1 MPVAKTWSFFCA
13 ALVALLTTAAAPIDA
28 SACQNVQVHGDAVFC
43 VSGPVCGGP
52 EPSGWSC
59 PRAGAV
65 AVAACRSGLASSGGL
80 GSCVAPVDAQC
91 VASSTGIWRCEWQ
104 HDEAV
109 AAVSR
114 KLEADAGTSGSED
127 ADVSDSGNGATTA
140 LVCVAVA
147 AAAAIA
153 VVILVAR
160 GKGRGPHAREKA
172 GVELQEVVISPSQ
185 PATNTPMSTKKL
197 FVYTAHI

>member
-1 MPVAKTWSFFCA
+1 MPVAKTWSFCCV
-13 ALVALLTTAAAPIDA
+13 ALVALLTTAAASIDA

-52 EPSGWSC
+52 ESSGWSC

-65 AVAACRSGLASSGGL
+65 AVAACHSGLASSDGL

-91 VASSTGIWRCEWQ
+91 VASSAGTWRCEWQ
-104 HDEAV
+104 QGETAATV
-109 AAVSR
+109 AR

-127 ADVSDSGNGATTA
+127 ADVSGNGNGATTA
-140 LVCVAVA
+140 LVCVAAA

-153 VVILVAR
+153 VVILMTR
-160 GKGRGPHAREKA
+160 SKGKAPQTRKTA
-172 GVELQEVVISPSQ
+172 GAELQEVVISPSQ